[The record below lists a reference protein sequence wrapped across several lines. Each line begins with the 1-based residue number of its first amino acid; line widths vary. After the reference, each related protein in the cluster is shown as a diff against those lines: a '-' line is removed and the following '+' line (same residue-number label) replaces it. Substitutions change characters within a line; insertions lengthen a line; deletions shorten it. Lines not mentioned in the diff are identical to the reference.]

1 MQTIATR
8 LLTLLGAF
16 AIVVLNA
23 QYLGSEGQGGIAL
36 INLGI
41 LLIMSVSNFIGGGA
55 ASYLVPR
62 IGASR
67 LILPAYIWALASS
80 VVFYIIFNMFLIIPS
95 KYIIATTILAFM
107 HSLFSFHMGILI
119 GEEKIKQYNILQIIQ
134 IFGLLFFLLF
144 FYKILHWV
152 EIWTFIRS
160 SIISF
165 SVVLLVSIYF
175 IRGHYRKIE
184 STSFKSSFSD
194 LFKYGKYAQLSNVFQ
209 LLNYRLNLF
218 MLESLI
224 PMSRSLVGVYSVGM
238 NVSDAVLNFGRS
250 LSLVQ
255 YSKILNQEDEEQKNT
270 LMTTLFFKLS
280 LGITI
285 LLVAVI
291 NIIPEDFYLFIFSDS
306 FVGIKEVI
314 RYMSIGVMALSGST
328 IFAHYLSGKGLYK
341 YNTVGSAIA
350 LIGTI
355 FAGYFLIKGWQL
367 KGASMSFSLAMV
379 LQLTYLT
386 YTFLKISKL
395 KLKDLWYKQDDLI
408 MLKAVFIKKRKS

>member
-1 MQTIATR
+1 
-8 LLTLLGAF
+8 
-16 AIVVLNA
+16 
-23 QYLGSEGQGGIAL
+23 
-36 INLGI
+36 
-41 LLIMSVSNFIGGGA
+41 
-55 ASYLVPR
+55 
-62 IGASR
+62 
-67 LILPAYIWALASS
+67 
-80 VVFYIIFNMFLIIPS
+80 
-95 KYIIATTILAFM
+95 
-107 HSLFSFHMGILI
+107 MGILI